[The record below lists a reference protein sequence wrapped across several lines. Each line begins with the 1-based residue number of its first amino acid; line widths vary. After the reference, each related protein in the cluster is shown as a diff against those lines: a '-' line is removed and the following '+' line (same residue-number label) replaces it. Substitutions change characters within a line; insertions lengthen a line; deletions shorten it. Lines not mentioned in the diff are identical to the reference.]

1 MPLTTNLKP
10 KANLKSLLTVK
21 TNQREQDLLDNI
33 HNLIDQYK
41 NIDFENY
48 NEDVKVSNSKFN
60 VRIKRERV

>member
-1 MPLTTNLKP
+1 M
-10 KANLKSLLTVK
+10 AALLTVK
-21 TNQREQDLLDNI
+21 TNQRDQDLLDNI

-48 NEDVKVSNSKFN
+48 NEDVKVTNSKFN